1 MPPLEK
7 SLSVQ
12 SVAPPSGCQGAMGV
26 GVAHLRR
33 WQGVGEADGA
43 VGVGETTMAVKKAGE
58 VRLQVAPDGL
68 VKVIW
73 TSTT

>member
-1 MPPLEK
+1 MGLSIPQAE
-7 SLSVQ
+7 SLP
-12 SVAPPSGCQGAMGV
+12 AFYGAVGV

-33 WQGVGEADGA
+33 WQGVGDADGVV

-58 VRLQVAPDGL
+58 VRLHTWPDGL

-73 TSTT
+73 TSTI